1 MQHFTPVSAFFGEL
15 LIGLDAI
22 VLMLFPSRIAGI
34 AVIVGGLLGFD
45 CREIVWRG
53 GIRPW
58 FDRGPAIGRL
68 GAGRA
73 LPVVTVDA
81 LPPVV
86 VVLAA
91 FSSTLAG
98 GSAAGIPAAGVCGL
112 ARLSARSL
120 VTTLVLPCLPR
131 TGYRAPSAGLV
142 ASRARLMRPMRKAV
156 LSRRFVGVSRH
167 EHWRN
172 EVKAWCCAMVA
183 GWDIPPKVF

>member
-15 LIGLDAI
+15 LIGLDAV

-91 FSSTLAG
+91 FSSTLAR
-98 GSAAGIPAAGVCGL
+98 GSAAGVPAAGASRGC
-112 ARLSARSL
+112 RPARSSRRSYL
-120 VTTLVLPCLPR
+120 SCLTR
-131 TGYRAPSAGLV
+131 TGCRAPSAGLV

-172 EVKAWCCAMVA
+172 EVKAWCCPMVA
-183 GWDIPPKVF
+183 GWTFLQRFSN

>member
-15 LIGLDAI
+15 LIGLDAV

-73 LPVVTVDA
+73 LPAVTVDA

-91 FSSTLAG
+91 FSSTLAR
-98 GSAAGIPAAGVCGL
+98 GSTAGVPAAGVCGL
-112 ARLSARSL
+112 GRLSARSL
-120 VTTLVLPCLPR
+120 VATLALSCLREVPR
-131 TGYRAPSAGLV
+131 SQCWSRCIAREIDETNEKGCAFPSLCWGQ
-142 ASRARLMRPMRKAV
+142 S
-156 LSRRFVGVSRH
+156 S
-167 EHWRN
+167 
-172 EVKAWCCAMVA
+172 
-183 GWDIPPKVF
+183 

>member
-15 LIGLDAI
+15 LIGLDAV

-45 CREIVWRG
+45 CRENRLAADIVLG
-53 GIRPW
+53 LIA
-58 FDRGPAIGRL
+58 GPLSVGLAQG
-68 GAGRA
+68 A

-91 FSSTLAG
+91 FSSTLAR
-98 GSAAGIPAAGVCGL
+98 GSAAGVPAAGVCGL

-120 VTTLVLPCLPR
+120 VATLVLSCLTR
-131 TGYRAPSAGLV
+131 TGYRAASAGLL
-142 ASRARLMRPMRKAV
+142 R
-156 LSRRFVGVSRH
+156 
-167 EHWRN
+167 EIDETN
-172 EVKAWCCAMVA
+172 EKGCAFPSLCW
-183 GWDIPPKVF
+183 GQSS